1 MCRSVVFAVLYYSTS
16 MYSFIS
22 TRSSIQTVGCDENTN
37 GEVWIKLRSNT
48 GCEHEYESSFII
60 LFCKVCNSC
69 DSTDTNSIQNAGI
82 VLSRNIKQTKKWLFR
97 DEIKCHLKNN
107 TRKSRNPGYTL
118 LIRES
123 KTGVRQ
129 QDESDLKRQEEDLN
143 KLA

>member
-69 DSTDTNSIQNAGI
+69 DSTDTNSIQNDGI
-82 VLSRNIKQTKKWLFR
+82 MLSRNTKQTTQWLFR
-97 DEIKCHLKNN
+97 DEMKCLLKNN
-107 TRKSRNPGYTL
+107 TIGTPGTPYWL
-118 LIRES
+118 GNQKQASVS
-123 KTGVRQ
+123 KTSQIWR
-129 QDESDLKRQEEDLN
+129 DRKKTWTN
-143 KLA
+143 

>member
-69 DSTDTNSIQNAGI
+69 DSTDTNSIQNDGI
-82 VLSRNIKQTKKWLFR
+82 MLSRNTKQTTKWLFR
-97 DEIKCHLKNN
+97 DEMKCHLKNN
-107 TRKSRNPGYTL
+107 TRNPGYTL

-123 KTGVRQ
+123 KSGVRQ
-129 QDESDLKRQEEDLN
+129 QDESDVKRQEGDLN